1 MREWLNR
8 TVSKTV
14 EPFAVPWVRIPPFP
28 LTRYLFLRVQDH
40 IGLISWSLIDKGL
53 YILYGFVLIVI
64 MNRTDLPEFGLY
76 SLLIGLHT
84 WIFTISDS
92 FALQSLIQF
101 GMNEK
106 NRSKVN
112 LIALFTHLSLTLG
125 VSLVLFL
132 LRVPLSHLFNEPRIE
147 DIAAFLPILT
157 LAFIPR
163 TFCQKIIYRIQNMFY
178 LFLTNLLFF
187 GVITI
192 FVLIGISNGGRLNF
206 GSLSYYY
213 LYGSIAS
220 SIMALILTYKHIS
233 FSRTGEIGWRKI
245 YEFSW
250 KMTLINL
257 LHSFPRNIDIFIIKI
272 FFTLDTVGLYSAA
285 KNLFRVF
292 DEALNALNGLVYPAA
307 IKHQQNRDEI
317 YVLALLK
324 KSVSFIFIG
333 FLLCVIILELGLS
346 NYLINLLLSSRYINS
361 IQYFNL
367 LILSAPFMAFWYI
380 FSIMMAK
387 NKLLDLLKITIISS
401 FLTIVIFTSIG
412 LLNYPT
418 LVPIGYVSYIL
429 ISGLF
434 ALYYANKYF
443 NYKYIYIFDSI
454 FDIYHYL
461 RNLFQN
467 KY

>member
-250 KMTLINL
+250 KMTLANVMYSLPRQLDVYFIKLFFNL
-257 LHSFPRNIDIFIIKI
+257 YY
-272 FFTLDTVGLYSAA
+272 VGLYSAA
-285 KNLFRVF
+285 KNIFRVF
-292 DEALNALNGLVYPAA
+292 DEALGAANGLIYPAA
-307 IKHQQNRDEI
+307 VRFKEKNKENEYKELSRKSLSILFISFTILAILLYFFLADFLFEIFLPKTYIASLYFFKILLIGAIFLPFQMLFLFIIAQNKLNKILI
-317 YVLALLK
+317 YYTIGLFTFISFFLIIGFFKSIYLIPYALVIYYCIMSLLVYYDSVRNLKLTFTDLFSFFFDFRRYLK
-324 KSVSFIFIG
+324 KI
-333 FLLCVIILELGLS
+333 
-346 NYLINLLLSSRYINS
+346 
-361 IQYFNL
+361 
-367 LILSAPFMAFWYI
+367 
-380 FSIMMAK
+380 
-387 NKLLDLLKITIISS
+387 
-401 FLTIVIFTSIG
+401 
-412 LLNYPT
+412 
-418 LVPIGYVSYIL
+418 
-429 ISGLF
+429 
-434 ALYYANKYF
+434 
-443 NYKYIYIFDSI
+443 
-454 FDIYHYL
+454 
-461 RNLFQN
+461 
-467 KY
+467 